1 MIIVGAGMSG
11 LLAGGMIRDRKV
23 EIYEANASLPNN
35 HSAVLRFRSSVVGD
49 ALDIPFKPVQM
60 VKTVQQWKNPV
71 ADSLAYSMKTN
82 GSATLRSILSAD
94 STPQTRY
101 IAPPNLIQAMADRIN
116 GTCWFNTEAKDI
128 FNNKRLHIISTIP
141 MPSLMKLIE
150 YPDIPEFK
158 YVHGM
163 NINVE
168 IPDADVYASIYV
180 PDPKIGFNRISI
192 TGNRLTIEFSFP
204 GMPLEHVHG
213 RVENFKTMP
222 IYKSTAVDQA
232 LEMFGLGNL
241 SVDHSSGEIKLQQY
255 SKILP
260 IDEKVRRNF
269 IMWATDKFNI
279 YSLGRF
285 ATWRPGLLMD
295 DVVNDVRVIRK
306 IINSGNYN
314 HRK

>member
-1 MIIVGAGMSG
+1 
-11 LLAGGMIRDRKV
+11 MIRDRKV

-49 ALDIPFKPVQM
+49 ALDIPFKPVKM

-116 GTCWFNTEAKDI
+116 GTCWFDTKASEVFKT
-128 FNNKRLHIISTIP
+128 RGLHIISTIP
-141 MPSLMKLIE
+141 MPSLMKDLR

-158 YVHGM
+158 CVHGM

-204 GMPLEHVHG
+204 GMPLGHVHG

-222 IYKSTAVDQA
+222 IYKSTAIDQA
-232 LEMFGLGNL
+232 LEMFGLGNV
-241 SVDHSSGEIKLQQY
+241 SVDHSSAEIKLQQY

-295 DVVNDVRVIRK
+295 DVVNDVRVIRQ